1 MRFSRSLRILQ
12 RPGTCVSSVCAVLTL
27 AVGLACGGGAAAPS
41 PTATAAAAAAGPA
54 VAASPQRPPL
64 ASPVAS
70 PSSPSGAS
78 TPAASAT
85 GTSASS
91 SGAGETYEV
100 QAGDTLGTIAEKFY
114 GDSTQWRPIY
124 DANKD
129 AIGPDP
135 DKLKLGQQLKIPPK
149 PS

>member
-1 MRFSRSLRILQ
+1 MRVSHSLRV
-12 RPGTCVSSVCAVLTL
+12 PTVCA
-27 AVGLACGGGAAAPS
+27 GLLLGLGVACGGGAAAPT
-41 PTATAAAAAAGPA
+41 PTAAPTTAAAPA
-54 VAASPQRPPL
+54 TVASPQRPPL
-64 ASPVAS
+64 ASPAAS
-70 PSSPSGAS
+70 PSTASSGSTAAS
-78 TPAASAT
+78 APTPAAAAT
-85 GTSASS
+85 PDAS
-91 SGAGETYEV
+91 GGETYEV